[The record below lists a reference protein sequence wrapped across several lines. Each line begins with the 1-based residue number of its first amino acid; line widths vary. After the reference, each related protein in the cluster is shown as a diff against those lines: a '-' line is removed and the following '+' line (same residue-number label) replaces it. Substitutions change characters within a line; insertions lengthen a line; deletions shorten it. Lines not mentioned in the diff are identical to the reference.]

1 MQLVVDKNVR
11 RKLEVTMQIPEEKTE
26 EIMALVC
33 DHLCHFPFVC
43 TQDQLDELCQTC
55 PLEKLLKKEEL

>member
-1 MQLVVDKNVR
+1 
-11 RKLEVTMQIPEEKTE
+11 MQIPEEKTE

-43 TQDQLDELCQTC
+43 AQDQLDELCQTC